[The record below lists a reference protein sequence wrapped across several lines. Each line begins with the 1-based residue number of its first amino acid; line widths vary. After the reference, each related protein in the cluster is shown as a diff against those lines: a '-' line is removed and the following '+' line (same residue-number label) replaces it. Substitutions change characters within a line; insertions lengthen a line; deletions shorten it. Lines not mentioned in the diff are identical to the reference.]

1 MTPWSN
7 RRLDVGLFRDRF
19 FRKIRAKKARTELMA
34 WPESLKGI
42 WPHAI
47 STHTEYDQTYA
58 NYKLGCFSGIVDG
71 DTDNGWPDC
80 RRDALIA
87 LVEAFERVQAE
98 RPEKPQTS
106 VAALI
111 NWPHMFG
118 SEICIFFTP
127 EKEQGFTPEGYRQAA
142 NSSDVTTEYGFIQS
156 NMPGPNPFDA
166 LNVTIPA
173 QTSLGGYHLHEIDLD
188 DMHETSNTYWSLM
201 ADGQRLSKAEIVT

>member
-1 MTPWSN
+1 
-7 RRLDVGLFRDRF
+7 
-19 FRKIRAKKARTELMA
+19 MA